1 MSMRFRFR
9 PLPIPTRPLVALVAL
24 ALVGAPVARA
34 ADKPDVIAVV
44 AADGYADLRDQLS
57 WIGEQVGNPTLAGFA
72 ESFLLLATQG
82 KGLAGLDVKRPI
94 GIVVMSEG
102 GPLPT
107 VHGYVPVKDLGKLLN
122 SVQSMTGPVEDR
134 DGVRRIALP
143 AGMAIEIVDKDG
155 WAIVSQ
161 EGAGSG
167 PADPLSLI
175 EPVSKEYSIGVQ
187 LFPSKMPADMRERLK
202 GLLEEAGRNAAAQG
216 QPMDAGALAAAIE
229 NLQDV
234 EKLAIGLAVDKE
246 KDLLAIDITA
256 VMVAGS
262 AGADV
267 WTGAGKAA
275 STVGSPTTADG
286 KPAAVRAHYA
296 QAVPEAARAAIEAGL
311 AQAIPADSD
320 DPLAGVLGGLVRDIT
335 GAMLETGAVDAGL
348 TLDVSAA
355 DAKAPLPA
363 VTIGMK
369 IKDGAALEKKVKER
383 LSKKDA
389 LPPGV
394 TVKFDAGK
402 QGDARL
408 HEVSVGLEGNP
419 LAERIGDKV
428 TLTLAVA
435 PSYAYLL
442 VGGDVPKRLAAALA
456 AGGKPIATAAPLTGI
471 DVSLASLVAYA
482 AKMAEVFQPGDPQG
496 EMLSDV
502 AKQAATKKT
511 TLVQFSV
518 KPVPRGVTLRLS
530 ADAGAI
536 QTIAAGAMNGA
547 GGPPPGPRPMVR
559 PRPRLEKAPAGD
571 APALAP

>member
-44 AADGYADLRDQLS
+44 AADGYADLRDQLT

-94 GIVVMSEG
+94 GVIVTSEG
-102 GPLPT
+102 GALPS
-107 VHGYVPVKDLGKLLN
+107 VHGFVPVKDLGKLLN
-122 SVQSMTGPVEDR
+122 SLQSMTGPVENR
-134 DGVRRIALP
+134 DGVRRLSVP
-143 AGMAIEIVDKDG
+143 GGPTIEIVEKDG
-155 WAIVSQ
+155 WAIVAL
-161 EGAGSG
+161 EGTGSP
-167 PADPLSLI
+167 PADPLAYVD
-175 EPVSKEYSIGVQ
+175 PVTKDYSIGAQV
-187 LFPSKMPADMRERLK
+187 FPSRMPHDMRERLK
-202 GLLEEAGRNAAAQG
+202 GILEEGARNAAEQG
-216 QPMDAGALAAAIE
+216 QPMDVGALAAAIE

-234 EKLAIGLAVDKE
+234 EKLGIGLAVDKE
-246 KDLLAIDITA
+246 KDVIALDVTA
-256 VMVAGS
+256 AMVPGS
-262 AGADV
+262 AAADV
-267 WTGAGKAA
+267 WTDAGKAT
-275 STVGSPTTADG
+275 STIGSPATADG

-296 QAVPEAARAAIEAGL
+296 QAVPAAAKAAIEAGL

-320 DPLAGVLGGLVRDIT
+320 DPLAGVVGGLVRDLT
-335 GAMLETGAVDAGL
+335 GAMLETGAVDAGI
-348 TLDVSAA
+348 TLDVSEA

-369 IKDGAALEKKVKER
+369 VKDGAALEKKVKER
-383 LSKKDA
+383 LSKKDS

-394 TVKFDAGK
+394 SVKFDAGK

-419 LAERIGDKV
+419 LDERIGDKV

-456 AGGKPIATAAPLTGI
+456 AGGKPVATAAPLTGI

-482 AKMAEVFQPGDPQG
+482 AKMTKAFEPDNPQG
-496 EMLSDV
+496 EMLADV
-502 AKQAATKKT
+502 AKEAAGKKT

-518 KPVPRGVTLRLS
+518 KPVQRGVTLRLS

-536 QTIAAGAMNGA
+536 QTIAAGAMTGA

-559 PRPRLEKAPAGD
+559 PRLEKAPAGE